1 MWSFQDGVG
10 LYLNRRLR
18 SRLDTEKIA
27 LLERVERRTLFTH
40 ANLQPSLR
48 DLRVLMLKNS
58 LPPSVADRPT
68 SCPIAKIRELRSAKK

>member
-40 ANLQPSLR
+40 ANLVFVTFVSL
-48 DLRVLMLKNS
+48 
-58 LPPSVADRPT
+58 
-68 SCPIAKIRELRSAKK
+68 C